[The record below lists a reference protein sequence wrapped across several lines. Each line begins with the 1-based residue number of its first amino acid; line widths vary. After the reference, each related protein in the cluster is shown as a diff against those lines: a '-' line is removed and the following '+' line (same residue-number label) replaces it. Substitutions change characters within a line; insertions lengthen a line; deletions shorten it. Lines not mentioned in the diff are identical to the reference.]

1 MHVQARHT
9 GALLPFERD
18 RRLVLRRLPVGAVL
32 GRATL
37 TLTPVSADADGR
49 FLESLTFGAGTGP
62 GSWGASKVVGT
73 GALEVDLH
81 ARRRLA
87 SLTGSG
93 FAGAPLLVDLGGGF
107 LGLDSNGG
115 FTDGPAFE
123 LSNSTELPGVSV
135 TGLRVPAGG
144 VDVSVLR
151 VASPP
156 SNLTLA
162 VAGGPVFWSHFG
174 DLTAS
179 VTTPDFSEVVTAL
192 LPGLPVANGAH
203 VLELVLHSDSI
214 ARLDVTLD
222 VEFTL
227 AVAPAQV
234 RTVRAQ
240 YAFDGV
246 PSDDGGRLVVA
257 VPAGAVVAGTTGQVL
272 GAFAATQ
279 VVHGPVTAAAAVDL
293 VALEAG
299 GSLAQPL
306 APAAPL
312 VATSV
317 DLLVTS
323 VSAQASLAV
332 GLFAD
337 DDGKPGRTALLPRP
351 AELVINR
358 DTAGAPTWLNV
369 ALPGELELPA
379 RRVWLVVQATA
390 GRAAWSAAPGP
401 ADEGGLP
408 GPALQQTRDGGL
420 SWRAVD
426 GAGAAGA
433 AGAVGAAGIGAA
445 AALRLRH
452 ATTGFRMPL
461 ELRAGGGGQEV
472 AVSLQRFAPS
482 GAVDFSL
489 DFPEVADALNTALSS
504 AGGGPDAGEEI
515 ANGDF
520 GQWYRVGQ
528 QPVETG
534 RLSGAPEVAQD
545 LAVVAPDGAEVFVVG
560 HRFVDDAPVAVLTA
574 YETYSRRRLLRTD
587 LGAGEPL
594 AVAIDP
600 GGRRLIVSIDARRG
614 VGLSSSSV
622 TRGALVVVDAATG
635 RPLGE
640 PIVVPDP
647 VTHLAPA
654 ADGLGVYLAGVTST
668 ESGRR
673 TVVRHL
679 DWALLEAAAT
689 GGPLPADIPADDV
702 PGVPVALAT
711 GIDGLVAVLTR
722 TPSPSSGAD
731 EVTHLFVYDDRAAVG
746 VGDRREATPDVVEGA
761 RGVACAPGQVL
772 VLTAAQVR
780 YLDPGNLEVGA
791 RVGVGGPN
799 SPASALALDATGGLA
814 VVVGADAVTVLDV
827 AARRTSAGRYTLA
840 GDGDPGVAVSPP
852 GTHAVL
858 TRPFADAA
866 VLITIGDPVPVE
878 WELTAGQVR
887 PIALPTGR
895 LMALIGDRPVALRQ
909 APVPAPAPAPG
920 LRQTAKPGAVAQ
932 SALAQVVPVVGGARY
947 RFAFDGVALVEG
959 ASAQVRWIGDACGV
973 ERVDRVPVS
982 VFDTADRSVLERVPH
997 HEAVLTA
1004 PAGARSAEVRFHAAE
1019 SYLLV
1024 DDVSLAGSA
1033 DVAGTTWSPVESVAA
1048 GALTSTPTDGG
1059 ATFTNGG
1066 AAPSEL
1072 AQVVGVS
1079 AGDTYELTFRAVT
1092 TGAPGA
1098 RLEVR
1103 FADEATT
1110 AVGQSVV
1117 LEVDELDLD
1126 AHGATGTVPAGAV
1139 EAILAIVVPPGAA
1152 LTLTDLHLRLGSPT
1166 EVEVYLASE
1175 APGEVSLTGVGV
1187 VLEEGPTAPAPVPP
1201 EGLCPPTPPGS
1212 SEDGTACYC
1221 RGCGRTAPVPRAPQ
1235 AISTAGRPVSVG
1247 TCTSCG
1253 TGVVRT
1259 GGRVVGRAGGQPTAV
1274 ALPMFRLPA
1283 RTPATGPAL
1292 VAEVMVE
1299 ASLEEVEF
1307 IGPARAAALVA
1318 AGVPDV
1324 VALAGADPTLVA
1336 TLPGVSTTLAPR
1348 IIAAAAALVRARGSR
1363 VLLGL

>member
-32 GRATL
+32 SRATL
-37 TLTPVSADADGR
+37 TLTPVSADAGGR
-49 FLESLTFGAGTGP
+49 FLESLTFGTGTGT

-93 FAGAPLLVDLGGGF
+93 LAGAPLLVDLGGGY
-107 LGLDSNGG
+107 LGLDADGG

-123 LSNSTELPGVSV
+123 LSNATELPGVSV

-174 DLTAS
+174 DLTGP

-227 AVAPAQV
+227 AVAAAQV

-246 PSDDGGRLVVA
+246 PSDGGGRLVVA

-293 VALEAG
+293 VAIEAG

-306 APAAPL
+306 RPAAPL

-323 VSAQASLAV
+323 VSAQATLAV

-337 DDGKPGRTALLPRP
+337 DDGKPGRTSLLPRP
-351 AELVINR
+351 AELVLNR

-369 ALPGELELPA
+369 ALPGELELAA

-426 GAGAAGA
+426 AAGSGAA
-433 AGAVGAAGIGAA
+433 GAA

-489 DFPEVADALNTALSS
+489 DFPEVADALNTALAA
-504 AGGGPDAGEEI
+504 AGGGPGAGEEI

-534 RLSGAPEVAQD
+534 RLSGAPDVAQD
-545 LAVVAPDGAEVFVVG
+545 LAVVAPDGTEVFVIG
-560 HRFVDDAPVAVLTA
+560 HRFVDDAPVVVLTA
-574 YETYSRRRLLRTD
+574 YETYSRRWLLRTD

-600 GGRRLIVSIDARRG
+600 GGRRLVVSIDPLRG

-622 TRGALVVVDAATG
+622 TRGVLVVVDAATG
-635 RPLGE
+635 RALGE
-640 PIVVPDP
+640 PIVVPDR

-654 ADGLGVYLAGVTST
+654 ADGLGVHLAGVTT
-668 ESGRR
+668 GEAGRR

-689 GGPLPADIPADDV
+689 GGPFPADVPGDDV

-711 GIDGLVAVLTR
+711 GVDGLIAVLTR

-731 EVTHLFVYDDRAAVG
+731 EVTHLFVYDDRAAIG
-746 VGDRREATPDVVEGA
+746 AGDRREAAPESVEGA

-780 YLDPGNLEVGA
+780 YLSPASLQVGT

-799 SPASALALDATGGLA
+799 SPASAIALDAAGGLA

-827 AARRTSAGRYTLA
+827 AARRTSAGRYSLG
-840 GDGDPGVAVSPP
+840 GDGDPGIAVSPP

-858 TRPFADAA
+858 TRPFGDAA
-866 VLITIGDPVPVE
+866 VLITIGDPVPAD

-887 PIALPTGR
+887 PFALPTGR
-895 LMALIGDRPVALRQ
+895 LMALIGDRPSSFGRAPTPAP
-909 APVPAPAPAPG
+909 APVPAPGSG
-920 LRQTAKPGAVAQ
+920 LRRVAVAGAAIQ
-932 SALAQVVPVVGGARY
+932 SALAQVVPVLGGARY
-947 RFAFDGVALVEG
+947 RFSFDGVALVEG

-997 HEAVLTA
+997 HEAALTA

-1033 DVAGTTWSPVESVAA
+1033 DVAGTTWSPVGSA
-1048 GALTSTPTDGG
+1048 ALTNTPTDGG

-1066 AAPSEL
+1066 ATPSEL

-1079 AGDTYELTFRAVT
+1079 AGDTYELTFRAVP

-1098 RLEVR
+1098 RLELR
-1103 FADEATT
+1103 FADETT
-1110 AVGQSVV
+1110 AAVGPSVV
-1117 LEVDELDLD
+1117 LGVDALDLD
-1126 AHGATGTVPAGAV
+1126 AHGATGVVPAGAV
-1139 EAILAIVVPPGAA
+1139 EAILAIVVPPGGA
-1152 LTLTDLHLRLGSPT
+1152 LTVTDLHLRLGSPT

-1187 VLEEGPTAPAPVPP
+1187 LLEEGPTAPAPVPP

-1212 SEDGTACYC
+1212 AEDGTACYC

-1247 TCTSCG
+1247 ICTSCG

-1259 GGRVVGRAGGQPTAV
+1259 GGRVVGRAGGQPSAV
-1274 ALPMFRLPA
+1274 AVPTFRLPA

-1292 VAEVMVE
+1292 VAEVVVE

-1307 IGPARAAALVA
+1307 IGPARAAALAA

-1324 VALAGADPTLVA
+1324 VALAGADPALVA